1 MSQPEATI
9 VYEKIDK
16 NSVPENLLV
25 LFNSSVKDILEVS
38 LSSDRRNN
46 FDDISKSRIDTPIFQ
61 LINNKTNENQMQEFI
76 CSNNS
81 L

>member
-16 NSVPENLLV
+16 NSFPENLLV
-25 LFNSSVKDILEVS
+25 LFNSSVKDILAVS

-46 FDDISKSRIDTPIFQ
+46 FDDISKSSIDTPIFQ
-61 LINNKTNENQMQEFI
+61 LIHNKTNEN
-76 CSNNS
+76 
-81 L
+81 